1 MTGILEGKVVIVTG
15 AGAGL
20 GRAYAEHAAS
30 EGAAV
35 VVNDIDGETSAE
47 TVRSIEDRGGR
58 AIASDHDVADWKAAE
73 ALVALAHEE
82 FQGLDGLVNNAG
94 VLSICEPGEETEAS
108 IRQQIEVNLMGA
120 AFVGTHAIY
129 AMRAAGGGSIVNATS
144 AAQMGIS
151 KISTYGA
158 TKGALASLTYGWA
171 LDLRSA
177 NIRVNGYAPVAS
189 TQMTS
194 RSPIPVS
201 GVPTPAE
208 NAATVSYLLSDASVG
223 ITGQVVQRRGTELV
237 VMSHPDYTDHQATAG
252 DWDTDSVIAHFDP
265 VLRAGL
271 QPVGDP
277 RLR

>member
-1 MTGILEGKVVIVTG
+1 MTGILDGKVVIVTG

-35 VVNDIDGETSAE
+35 VVNDIDRERGAQ
-47 TVRSIEDRGGR
+47 TVGSIADRGGR
-58 AIASDHDVADWKAAE
+58 AVASDHNVADWDAAE
-73 ALVALAHEE
+73 ALVALAHKE
-82 FQGLDGLVNNAG
+82 FQALHGLVNNAG
-94 VLSICEPGEETEAS
+94 VLSICEPGDETEAS
-108 IRQQIEVNLMGA
+108 IRQQIEINLMGA
-120 AFVGTHAIY
+120 VFVGTHAIR
-129 AMRAAGGGSIVNATS
+129 AMKAAGGGTIVNATS

-171 LDLRSA
+171 LDLKQA
-177 NIRVNGYAPVAS
+177 NIRVNGYSPVAS

-201 GVPTPAE
+201 GVPTAE
-208 NAATVSYLLSDASVG
+208 ANAAIVSYLLSDLSDG
-223 ITGQVVQRRGTELV
+223 ITGQVVQRRGPDLLV
-237 VMSHPDYTDHQATAG
+237 MCHPDYTQHQASA
-252 DWDTDSVIAHFDP
+252 DAWDTQTVIGRFDS